1 MNMFGAMTPVRNEA
15 SERQPPRARGR
26 ILDMILDRILTF
38 YKAGFLTYGNALT

>member
-15 SERQPPRARGR
+15 SERHAPGAHV
-26 ILDMILDRILTF
+26 LDRI